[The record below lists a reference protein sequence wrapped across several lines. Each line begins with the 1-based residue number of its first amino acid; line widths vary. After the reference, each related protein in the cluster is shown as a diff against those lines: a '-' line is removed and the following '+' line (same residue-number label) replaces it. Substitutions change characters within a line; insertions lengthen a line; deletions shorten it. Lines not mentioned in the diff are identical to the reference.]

1 MKLEA
6 SEHLRDNKQIDEQC
20 RVLVKQYENS
30 ITNPNPYFKPRKNL
44 MAFADFTVTTKDME
58 GSERFLTA
66 LRKEVDKISD
76 KDMKE
81 KVSAAVEND
90 IGLYKDELN
99 KNITYIDIT
108 ER

>member
-1 MKLEA
+1 M
-6 SEHLRDNKQIDEQC
+6 
-20 RVLVKQYENS
+20 LVKQYENS
-30 ITNPNPYFKPRKNL
+30 ITEPNPYFKPGKNL

-58 GSERFLTA
+58 GSERFLTT

-76 KDMKE
+76 KDIKE